1 MTDFQKLNGEN
12 DGKNFQL
19 KLHKIVCSFSC
30 YPFHLNQN
38 IFLGIPE
45 YLKTKRMTHR
55 HSRFDLTGMTGL
67 ILYL

>member
-1 MTDFQKLNGEN
+1 MRDSQKLNGETN
-12 DGKNFQL
+12 GKNFQL

-45 YLKTKRMTHR
+45 YLKTKCMTHR
-55 HSRFDLTGMTGL
+55 LSRFGLTELTGL
-67 ILYL
+67 ILCL

>member
-1 MTDFQKLNGEN
+1 MRDSQKLNGETN
-12 DGKNFQL
+12 GKNFQL

-45 YLKTKRMTHR
+45 YLKTKCMAHR
-55 HSRFDLTGMTGL
+55 HSCFDLIGMAGL